1 MDLQPTPAQNRR
13 GILAMIASMAIF
25 TANDTFTKLA
35 RVDLP
40 VGEILFIR
48 GVFAGLV
55 SLALVVAFGE
65 TRKLHLALRAPV
77 LARACMEA
85 AVAFTFILAIGH
97 MPLAD
102 LTAIMQTTP
111 LLIALYCALT
121 GIAPMGPRR
130 WAAVV
135 VGFLGVLLVVKPGG
149 AGIGLDTALALGS
162 AVLVASRD
170 MVTRRLDPAIP
181 SVVVLFAT
189 SVIVGSAGAALSLV
203 ESWKPVSGVTVAMLG
218 TAGFCVAIG
227 HLCAIIAFRGVD
239 VAVVSP
245 FRYSVMLWAT
255 LAGFVVFGDVPD
267 AAALCGSALIAGSGL
282 YTVHR
287 ERIRAAEAA
296 RLSMEAEAGS
306 ST

>member
-1 MDLQPTPAQNRR
+1 MNLPPTPAQNRR
-13 GILAMIASMAIF
+13 GILAMVASMAVF

-40 VGEILFIR
+40 VGEVLFIR
-48 GVFAGLV
+48 GIFAGLV

-77 LARACMEA
+77 LARAGMEV

-102 LTAIMQTTP
+102 LTAILQTTP

-130 WAAVV
+130 WAAVL
-135 VGFLGVLLVVKPGG
+135 VGKPGA
-149 AGIGLDTALALGS
+149 AGIGLETALALAS

-181 SVVVLFAT
+181 SVVVLCAT
-189 SVIVGSAGAALSLV
+189 SVIVAAAGAALSMV
-203 ESWKPVSGVTVAMLG
+203 ETWKPVSGGTVAMLG
-218 TAGFCVAIG
+218 VAGVCVAVG

-255 LAGFVVFGDVPD
+255 LAGFIVFGDVPD
-267 AAALCGSALIAGSGL
+267 AAALAGAALIAGSGL

-296 RLSMEAEAGS
+296 RLTAKSAG
-306 ST
+306 

>member
-1 MDLQPTPAQNRR
+1 MSLPPTPAQNRR
-13 GILAMIASMAIF
+13 GILAMVASMAIF

-40 VGEILFIR
+40 VGEVLFIR
-48 GVFAGLV
+48 GVFAGMV

-65 TRKLHLALRAPV
+65 TRKMHLAFRAPV
-77 LARACMEA
+77 LARAGMEA

-130 WAAVV
+130 WAAVL

-170 MVTRRLDPAIP
+170 MVTRRLDDAIP

-189 SVIVGSAGAALSLV
+189 SVIVAAAGGALSMV
-203 ESWKPVSGVTVAMLG
+203 ENWKPVSVGTVAMLG
-218 TAGFCVAIG
+218 LAGFCVAVG
-227 HLCAIIAFRGVD
+227 HLFAIIAFRSVD

-255 LAGFVVFGDVPD
+255 LAGFLVFGDVPD
-267 AAALCGSALIAGSGL
+267 AAALAGAALIAGSGL

-296 RLSMEAEAGS
+296 RLLTRHDVRS

>member
-1 MDLQPTPAQNRR
+1 MSLQPTPAQNRR
-13 GILAMIASMAIF
+13 GILAMVASMAIF

-48 GVFAGLV
+48 GVFAGIV
-55 SLALVVAFGE
+55 SLVLVIAFGE
-65 TRKLHLALRAPV
+65 TRNLHLALRAPV

-181 SVVVLFAT
+181 SVVVLCAT

-203 ESWKPVSGVTVAMLG
+203 ESWKPVSGGTVAMLG
-218 TAGFCVAIG
+218 AAGVCVAIG

-255 LAGFVVFGDVPD
+255 LAGFTVFGDVPD
-267 AAALCGSALIAGSGL
+267 VAALCGAALIAGSGL

-287 ERIRAAEAA
+287 ERIRAVEAA
-296 RLSMEAEAGS
+296 RLSMRPEPGS